1 MAVEKS
7 YARLGLFLV
16 IAIVV
21 ALATAL
27 LFIQRMRSREVIEL
41 VTYTRENVAGLDISS
56 AVRYRGVPVGR
67 VSNLQVE
74 PGGRTIEIDFELF
87 TDRLTTV
94 GANVRNLQE
103 LATTGVFERLR
114 AQVVGNPVTGEAYL
128 FLDMPENPPP
138 PMTLGFTPSR
148 PYIPS
153 MPTPMSEI
161 RDRLPEVLERVEST

>member
-16 IAIVV
+16 VAIVV
-21 ALATAL
+21 ILATGL

-41 VTYTRENVAGLDISS
+41 VTYTQVNVSGLNISS
-56 AVRYRGVPVGR
+56 PVRYRGVPVGR

-94 GANVRNLQE
+94 GANVTRLQE
-103 LATTGVFERLR
+103 MATAGTFERLR
-114 AQVVGNPVTGEAYL
+114 AQVVGNPVTG
-128 FLDMPENPPP
+128 
-138 PMTLGFTPSR
+138 
-148 PYIPS
+148 
-153 MPTPMSEI
+153 
-161 RDRLPEVLERVEST
+161 